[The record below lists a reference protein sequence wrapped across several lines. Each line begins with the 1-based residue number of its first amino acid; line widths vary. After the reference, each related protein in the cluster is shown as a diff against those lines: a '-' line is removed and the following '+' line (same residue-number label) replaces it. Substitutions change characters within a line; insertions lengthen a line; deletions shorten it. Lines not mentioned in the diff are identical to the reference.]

1 MVETHKSA
9 IGIVKSLKE
18 IEFLKGK
25 AGKKTVREIAQEM
38 NLSID
43 EVAQVAAPV
52 FSANPNMN
60 MNQLKSVIKNAFAEQ
75 GASSAPAGAISKG
88 VSGLLNAD
96 DTFTRAGG
104 GGEVGAQNFLV
115 KTAEQSNMAVSEIG
129 FLGPLFA
136 TAATAGI
143 SPFEVSA
150 ALEMVV
156 QGNIPVREAATMIK
170 ALIIQWTIYGE
181 PEGMSL
187 MEFVSYAV
195 AIEDP
200 KVRNTVIPGAS
211 AGIAAGVI
219 GSKGAG
225 AFATGRAKFAE
236 AGGSRVSSSV
246 EAYNRKIET
255 DASFRAERLT
265 VALENQQKNKD
276 ISGERLETQTVGVG
290 RGTQAGDI
298 GLGLLKGGLE
308 LSPAALMLQ
317 PLLHA
322 ALGTSDPMGALGNFE
337 NVGDTQ
343 RIIQNRA
350 EKISLDNNTKVMS
363 RLDGSIKLKDT
374 EAKP

>member
-1 MVETHKSA
+1 MS
-9 IGIVKSLKE
+9 
-18 IEFLKGK
+18 
-25 AGKKTVREIAQEM
+25 
-38 NLSID
+38 
-43 EVAQVAAPV
+43 
-52 FSANPNMN
+52 
-60 MNQLKSVIKNAFAEQ
+60 QLKTTIKNAFAEQ
-75 GASSAPAGAISKG
+75 GVSSAPAGAISKG

-96 DTFTRAGG
+96 DTFTRPGG
-104 GGEVGAQNFLV
+104 GGATGAQNFLV

-170 ALIIQWTIYGE
+170 TLIIQWTIYGE

-187 MEFVSYAV
+187 MEFVTYAV
-195 AIEDP
+195 AITDP
-200 KVRNTVIPGAS
+200 KVKNTVIPGAS

-225 AFATGRAKFAE
+225 AFATGRAKFAK
-236 AGGSRVSSSV
+236 AGGSTVSSSV

-255 DASFRAERLT
+255 DPAFRAERLT
-265 VALENQQKNKD
+265 VALENQQKNRD
-276 ISGERLETQTVGVG
+276 LPGSTLETQTVGSG
-290 RGTQAGDI
+290 RFTQAGDI
-298 GLGLLKGGLE
+298 GLGLLKGGVE

-322 ALGTSDPMGALGNFE
+322 LFGTSDPLGTMRNIE
-337 NVGDTQ
+337 NVGETQ
-343 RIIQNRA
+343 RLIEGRA
-350 EKISLDNNTKVMS
+350 EKISLGKLNKTLGN
-363 RLDGSIKLKDT
+363 LDGSTK
-374 EAKP
+374 EASTTRLP